1 MLLTPFNSL
10 DTPMNTLLYYLVV
23 ICRHT
28 PGFRGKWR
36 LEAWLEQNKE
46 KYAALGPVTYRV
58 KGHAYR
64 VHPQTNFHLY
74 MYGPKKNEKIVPL
87 MERYAQP
94 GGVAIDVGAHSGYF
108 TLCLSDAVGANGK
121 VYAFEASPVIYA
133 ELRETIDSNGLGNIL
148 AFNNAVS
155 DKSEQTD
162 FYLAPNWKSEI
173 SSMRHGEGKR
183 ISIEAV
189 ALDDVIP
196 DSQPVSFVK
205 IDVEGAEMKVLKGME
220 AIIQRDAPVMVI
232 EISDSWLKELGS
244 SSAEVFDFLF
254 RHGYE
259 IYEIHKQ
266 DCIKVTL
273 PPQKQID
280 ALCIP
285 GKKGFT
291 KPSQHV

>member
-1 MLLTPFNSL
+1 MRSLLSL
-10 DTPMNTLLYYLVV
+10 PLW

-36 LEAWLEQNKE
+36 IEAWLEKNKE
-46 KYAALGPVTYRV
+46 RYAALGPVTYKVNGRTY
-58 KGHAYR
+58 H

-87 MERYAQP
+87 MNKLART

-108 TLCLSDAVGANGK
+108 TIWLSDAVGANGT
-121 VYAFEASPVIYA
+121 VYAFEASPVIYE
-133 ELRETIDSNGLGNIL
+133 ELRETIDSNGLRNVISR
-148 AFNNAVS
+148 NNAVS
-155 DKSEQTD
+155 DTSGQID
-162 FYLAPNWKSEI
+162 FFLAPNWKSEI
-173 SSMRHGEGKR
+173 SSMRRGEGKR

-220 AIIQRDAPVMVI
+220 AIIQRDGPVMVI

-285 GKKGFT
+285 GKKTSPNHRSMFDRST
-291 KPSQHV
+291 QP